1 MKIKMKLF
9 TKLLLIFLSITII
22 PIGVISF
29 LLINGSSTAL
39 KDAAIN
45 QLVSI
50 RDVKKDV
57 ITRYFNEREGDIR
70 VLSVNAVTEE
80 GLSSL
85 STAFDQGGVGSST
98 YKTAEKVVEEYFND
112 YIKTYGY
119 YDLFLISLDGDIV
132 YTVSKEADLGQNLLN
147 GSLSTSG
154 LGQAYAKTIES
165 KDYSVADYTHYEP
178 SNAAAAFITMI
189 VTNDRNQPIGVVGLQ
204 LSDEAIS
211 GIMMQ
216 NSGLGETGETY
227 LLGSDQIMRSDSRF
241 SETKTIGVK
250 KIDTVMSRAAI
261 SGKSES
267 TINKDY
273 RDIKV
278 VSAYCPLELNGL
290 SWYIFAE
297 IDEAEAFAAVYAQ
310 QRTAILLAGIVL
322 VVVIVIAVLFSR
334 MICNPIKKLCDVA
347 QSISD
352 GDLTQ
357 EVLITAND
365 EVGILQESIS
375 NMSSNLRDIINDVLK
390 DSHEVSAS
398 AQTLGATVEEIN
410 AQVQGVN
417 SATGEI
423 ASGMEETSAA
433 IEEINSSGAEIL
445 NLSLGLADSADVGQ
459 KNALEIASRAEKMK
473 SDAELSRSEAIRIYD
488 MRQKDI
494 RNAIEKSKVV
504 EDIRVM
510 SDSIQQIS
518 EQTNLLALNAA
529 IEAAR
534 AGEHGKGF
542 AVVAEEV
549 RKLAEES
556 KNTVIQIDELVREVN
571 DAFNE
576 LSTNSAD
583 ILKFIDA
590 KVIKDY
596 EVLVQTGEQYLSDSE
611 FVKGTMTEFLDQFKT
626 INESITQ
633 VNEAIENVASV
644 VEEATA
650 SSVTI
655 SESTEDVSK
664 AIDEISGVAVGQS
677 ELAENLNQ
685 KISRFTV

>member
-1 MKIKMKLF
+1 MRMKMKLF
-9 TKLLLIFLSITII
+9 TKLLLIFLSITIV

-39 KDAAIN
+39 KEAAIN

-57 ITRYFNEREGDIR
+57 ITRYFEEREGDIR
-70 VLSVNAVTEE
+70 VLSGNAVTQE
-80 GLSSL
+80 GVSSL
-85 STAFDQGGVGSST
+85 SRAFNQGGLGSSA
-98 YKTAEKVVEEYFND
+98 YQMAEKEVSDYFSN

-119 YDLFLISLDGDIV
+119 YDLFLMNLKGDVV
-132 YTVSKEADLGQNLLN
+132 YTVSKESDLGENLKD
-147 GSLSTSG
+147 GSLSGSG
-154 LGQAYAKTIES
+154 LSLAYLETLEK
-165 KDYSVADYTHYEP
+165 KDYGIADYSHYEP
-178 SNAAAAFITMI
+178 SDAAAAFITMI
-189 VTNDRNQPIGVVGLQ
+189 VMDESGQPIGVVGLQ

-227 LLGSDQIMRSDSRF
+227 LLGQDQIMRSDSRF

-267 TINKDY
+267 TIDKDY
-273 RDIKV
+273 RDTKV
-278 VSAYCPLELNGL
+278 VSAYSPLEINGL

-297 IDEAEAFAAVYAQ
+297 IDEAEAFESVYAQ
-310 QRTAILLAGIVL
+310 ERTAILLLGI
-322 VVVIVIAVLFSR
+322 VVIVVIVVAVVFSR
-334 MICNPIKKLCDVA
+334 MICNPIKKLCGVA
-347 QSISD
+347 IAISE
-352 GDLTQ
+352 GDLTR
-357 EVLITAND
+357 EVEVTSND
-365 EVGILQESIS
+365 EVGILQASIQK
-375 NMSSNLRDIINDVLK
+375 MSGDLRKIICDVQE
-390 DSHEVSAS
+390 DSQEVSAS

-445 NLSLGLADSADVGQ
+445 NLSLGLAESADVGQ

-473 SDAELSRSEAIRIYD
+473 ENAEQSRSEAIRIYE

-494 RNAIEKSKVV
+494 KNAIEKSKVV

-571 DAFNE
+571 EAFDD
-576 LSTNSAD
+576 LSVNSAE

-596 EVLVQTGEQYLSDSE
+596 EVLVQTGEQYLSDSQ
-611 FVKGTMTEFLDQFKT
+611 FVKETMTEFMNQFET

-655 SESTEDVSK
+655 SGSTEDVSK
-664 AIDEISGVAVGQS
+664 AIDEISEVATDQS
-677 ELAENLNQ
+677 ELAENLNE